1 MILSTQSSEMVVSEV
16 SVSIVSTSLSDPM
29 VKVQVHYI
37 RIYNDVVSWGTAA
50 HFARTEMLEF
60 SVTLK

>member
-1 MILSTQSSEMVVSEV
+1 MVVSEV

-37 RIYNDVVSWGTAA
+37 RIYNDVVSWVTAA